1 MKAIILLG
9 ISIIGYVAFMQILF
23 KLAFKVKQSLT
34 IKFILKLVTYA
45 GVFIILLGFL
55 NHYDLTKNAGKTLF
69 QSSAVIVAIFT
80 FSAQK
85 FLGNVISGI
94 ALTFQKPFEL
104 NEKVQLKS
112 TSGNI
117 VAEGYVMDI
126 TIRHTSIKQ
135 VDGKVCLIPNSV
147 IDELVVINSNT
158 LENNGYPFYMV
169 CSFDSDVDLAIEIMQ
184 KEIEDNKR
192 TFKTDDITNK
202 VLCSEIT
209 DDGFKLQAII
219 WTNSITDNFK
229 ACSELRISIFKAWR
243 DAGIDIPYKTIT
255 LKE

>member
-9 ISIIGYVAFMQILF
+9 ISIIGYIAFMQILF
-23 KLAFKVKQSLT
+23 KLAFKVRQSLT

-243 DAGIDIPYKTIT
+243 EAGIDIPYKTIT

>member
-9 ISIIGYVAFMQILF
+9 ISIIGYIAFMQILF

-158 LENNGYPFYMV
+158 LENNGYPFYMI

-243 DAGIDIPYKTIT
+243 EAGIDIPYKTIT

>member
-1 MKAIILLG
+1 
-9 ISIIGYVAFMQILF
+9 
-23 KLAFKVKQSLT
+23 
-34 IKFILKLVTYA
+34 
-45 GVFIILLGFL
+45 
-55 NHYDLTKNAGKTLF
+55 
-69 QSSAVIVAIFT
+69 
-80 FSAQK
+80 
-85 FLGNVISGI
+85 
-94 ALTFQKPFEL
+94 
-104 NEKVQLKS
+104 
-112 TSGNI
+112 
-117 VAEGYVMDI
+117 MDI

-192 TFKTDDITNK
+192 TFKTDSITNK

-243 DAGIDIPYKTIT
+243 EAGIDIPYKTIT

>member
-23 KLAFKVKQSLT
+23 KLAFKVRQSLT

-192 TFKTDDITNK
+192 TFKTDSITNK

-243 DAGIDIPYKTIT
+243 EAGIDIPYKTIT